1 MSVFEFESFF
11 VDVIMVW
18 ICDVVVVAAVVIV
31 VREVTVGE
39 VIW

>member
-18 ICDVVVVAAVVIV
+18 ICDVVVAAVVIV